1 MGEPLGYAG
10 TTMWKPAKALRVTRP
25 DLELLDHLARAPKTP
40 QRVALRARIVLGAAA
55 GRSVNGLAQEL
66 DVTRPTVLLWRRR
79 YADAG
84 VDGLLKDAPR
94 PGRKKRIPPKKVEAI
109 VNATLRTKPKD
120 ATHWSTRSMAR
131 AQGVSEA
138 TVRRIWD
145 AHGLQPHRVKT
156 FKLSRDPEF
165 VKKLR
170 DVVGLY
176 LNPPDKALVLC
187 VDEKSQIQALDRTQ
201 PALPMRTGFAETRTH
216 DYVRHGTTTLF
227 AALNV
232 LAGTVIGS
240 CKPRHRHQEF
250 LEFMKEIDRKV
261 PRQQE
266 VHLILD
272 NYGTH
277 THPTVK
283 AWFADHP
290 RYHLHFVPTSS
301 SWLNLVERWFAEIT
315 RKRIRRGSFRS
326 VRQLIRAIL
335 SYLHEHNDQP
345 QPFVWTASAAT
356 ILRKIR
362 HCQEASDAGH

>member
-1 MGEPLGYAG
+1 M
-10 TTMWKPAKALRVTRP
+10 
-25 DLELLDHLARAPKTP
+25 
-40 QRVALRARIVLGAAA
+40 
-55 GRSVNGLAQEL
+55 GRSVNGLAQDL
-66 DVTRPTVLLWRRR
+66 DVSRPTVLLWRRR
-79 YADAG
+79 YAEAG
-84 VDGLLKDAPR
+84 LPGLLKDAPR
-94 PGRKKRIPPKKVEAI
+94 PGRKKRIASKKVEAI
-109 VNATLRTKPKD
+109 VNATLHARPKD

-145 AHGLQPHRVKT
+145 AHGLRPHLVRT

-165 VKKLR
+165 VEKLR

-176 LNPPDKALVLC
+176 LNPPDKALVLS

-201 PALPMRTGFAETRTH
+201 PALPMRTGLVETKTH

-232 LAGTVIGS
+232 LDGTIIGS
-240 CKPRHRHQEF
+240 GKPQHRHQEF
-250 LEFMKEIDRKV
+250 LQFMEEVDRKV
-261 PRQQE
+261 PRRLE

-277 THPTVK
+277 KHPNVK
-283 AWFADHP
+283 AWFEAHP

-315 RKRIRRGSFRS
+315 RKQIRRGTFMS
-326 VRQLIRAIL
+326 VRKLIKAIMR
-335 SYLHEHNDQP
+335 YLREYNKNP
-345 QPFVWTASAAT
+345 EPFVWTASAAT
-356 ILRKIR
+356 ILRKVR
-362 HCQEASDAGH
+362 RCKEALDAGH

>member
-1 MGEPLGYAG
+1 
-10 TTMWKPAKALRVTRP
+10 MWKPAKPLHVLRQ
-25 DLELLDHLARAPKTP
+25 DHELLDHLARAPKTP

-55 GRSVNGLAQEL
+55 GRSVNGLAHEL
-66 DVTRPTVLLWRRR
+66 GVTRPTVRLWRRR
-79 YADAG
+79 YGDAG

-94 PGRKKRIPPKKVEAI
+94 PGRKKKISSKKVEKI
-109 VNATLRTKPKD
+109 VNATLHTKPKD
-120 ATHWSTRSMAR
+120 ATHWSTRTMAR

-138 TVRRIWD
+138 TVRRIWK
-145 AHGLQPHRVKT
+145 AHGLRPHRVKT
-156 FKLSRDPEF
+156 FKLSRDPDF

-176 LNPPDKALVLC
+176 LDPPDKALVLC

-201 PALPMRTGFAETRTH
+201 PALPMRSGYTETRTH

-232 LAGTVIGS
+232 LEGTVIGS

-250 LEFMKEIDRKV
+250 VEFMTEVERKV
-261 PRQQE
+261 PRRRE
-266 VHLILD
+266 IHIILD

-277 THPTVK
+277 THAKVK

-290 RYHLHFVPTSS
+290 RYHLHFVPTGS

-315 RKRIRRGSFRS
+315 RKQIRRASFRN

-335 SYLHEHNDQP
+335 RYLRQHNEQP
-345 QPFVWTASAAT
+345 RPFVWTASAAT
-356 ILRKIR
+356 ILRKVR
-362 HCQEASDAGH
+362 YCKEVLDAAH

>member
-1 MGEPLGYAG
+1 
-10 TTMWKPAKALRVTRP
+10 MWKPAKALKVSRQDR
-25 DLELLDHLARAPKTP
+25 ELLERLARAPKTP
-40 QRVALRARIVLGAAA
+40 QRVALRARVVLGAAI

-66 DVTRPTVLLWRRR
+66 GVTRPTVLLWRRR
-79 YADAG
+79 YTDTG
-84 VDGLLKDAPR
+84 VAGLLKDAPR
-94 PGRKKRIPPKKVEAI
+94 PGRKKRIASKKVEAI
-109 VNATLRTKPKD
+109 VNATLHTKPKD

-131 AQGVSEA
+131 AQDVSEA

-145 AHGLQPHRVKT
+145 AHGLRPHRVRT

-165 VKKLR
+165 VEKLR

-176 LNPPDKALVLC
+176 LNPPDKALVLS

-201 PALPMRTGFAETRTH
+201 PALPMRSGLIGTRTH

-232 LAGTVIGS
+232 LNGTVIGS

-250 LEFMKEIDRKV
+250 QQFMEEVDRKV
-261 PRQQE
+261 PQRRE
-266 VHLILD
+266 IHLILD

-277 THPTVK
+277 THPNVK
-283 AWFADHP
+283 AWFAARP
-290 RYHLHFVPTSS
+290 RYHVHFVPTSS

-315 RKRIRRGSFRS
+315 RKRIRRGTFRN
-326 VRQLIRAIL
+326 VRKLIEAIMC
-335 SYLHEHNDQP
+335 YLREYNRHP

-356 ILRKIR
+356 ILRKVR
-362 HCQEASDAGH
+362 HCQEALDAGH

>member
-1 MGEPLGYAG
+1 M
-10 TTMWKPAKALRVTRP
+10 
-25 DLELLDHLARAPKTP
+25 
-40 QRVALRARIVLGAAA
+40 
-55 GRSVNGLAQEL
+55 NGLAQQL
-66 DVTRPTVLLWRRR
+66 GVTRPTVLLWRRR
-79 YADAG
+79 YAEAG
-84 VDGLLKDAPR
+84 VGGLLKDAPR
-94 PGRKKRIPPKKVEAI
+94 PGRKKRIASKKVEAI
-109 VNATLRTKPKD
+109 VNATLHTRPKD

-145 AHGLQPHRVKT
+145 AHGLRPHRVRT

-165 VKKLR
+165 VDKLR

-176 LNPPDKALVLC
+176 LDPPDKALVLS

-201 PALPMRTGFAETRTH
+201 PALPMRSGLIETRTH

-232 LAGTVIGS
+232 LDGTVIGS

-250 LEFMKEIDRKV
+250 LQFMEELDRKV
-261 PRQQE
+261 PRKRD

-277 THPTVK
+277 THANVR
-283 AWFADHP
+283 AWFEARP
-290 RYHLHFVPTSS
+290 RYHLHFVPTGS

-315 RKRIRRGSFRS
+315 RKQIRRGTFLS
-326 VRQLIRAIL
+326 VRKLIKAIMR
-335 SYLHEHNDQP
+335 YLREYNRKP

-356 ILRKIR
+356 ILRKVR
-362 HCQEASDAGH
+362 HCKETLDAGH

>member
-1 MGEPLGYAG
+1 
-10 TTMWKPAKALRVTRP
+10 MWKPAKPLHVLRQDREI
-25 DLELLDHLARAPKTP
+25 LEFLARAPKTP

-55 GRSVNGLAQEL
+55 GRSVNGLAHEVG
-66 DVTRPTVLLWRRR
+66 VTRPTVLLWRRR
-79 YADAG
+79 YSDAG

-94 PGRKKRIPPKKVEAI
+94 PGRKKKISSKKVEKI
-109 VNATLRTKPKD
+109 VNATLHTKPKD
-120 ATHWSTRSMAR
+120 ATHWSTRTMAR

-138 TVRRIWD
+138 TVRRIWK
-145 AHGLQPHRVKT
+145 AHGLRPHRVKT
-156 FKLSRDPEF
+156 FKLSRDPDF

-176 LNPPDKALVLC
+176 LDPPDKALVLC

-201 PALPMRTGFAETRTH
+201 PALPMRSGHTETRTH

-232 LAGTVIGS
+232 LEGTVIGS

-250 LEFMKEIDRKV
+250 LEFMMEVERKV
-261 PRQQE
+261 PRRRE
-266 VHLILD
+266 IHIILD

-277 THPTVK
+277 THAKVK

-290 RYHLHFVPTSS
+290 RYHLHFVPTGS

-315 RKRIRRGSFRS
+315 RKQIRRGSFRN

-335 SYLHEHNDQP
+335 RYLRQHNEQP
-345 QPFVWTASAAT
+345 CPFIWTASAAS
-356 ILRKIR
+356 ILRKVR
-362 HCQEASDAGH
+362 HCKEALDAAH